1 MSSADLQPSRYSPAL
16 RVLRALRV
24 SRVLRALRITRHG
37 RSTIRPTAVLF
48 ASSALVGASTIIPF
62 VLLITQAM
70 SSGREKFTT
79 FLLRPRT
86 IDLFLNSVAL
96 TAAVSVCCLILGVL
110 LAWIIATFRL
120 PGKRFLIILS
130 CLPLAVPSYIG
141 TLALLSAFPH
151 FTGFVPL
158 VIAMTFTCVPLVTIP
173 VLGALALTNRDI
185 TDAART
191 LGASTFSAFLRTT
204 VPQILPAAMSGVLLV
219 ALYVLSDFGAPAM
232 MRFEPLTTGVYMV
245 FSSSFNRSNAAVMSL
260 PLAVLA
266 IVVVLLE
273 RRVRR
278 TSKYHQ
284 AGMTQANPSR
294 RGSVDLPGGLR
305 WMLTTIIIAISGTA
319 IVFPLASLLWRMRDG
334 VRYLSDADRIIEAS
348 ISTLGIAVLA
358 ATAATLAALPIS
370 YLAARHHSRS
380 VAVIEGT
387 HFIGNALPSVVVA
400 LALVSTMLTLFKGS
414 YQTFSVLLAAYVV
427 LYISKTIGS
436 SRSAIALIPIATN
449 DAARTL
455 GRGPISTACEV
466 TLRGSLPGIAAGWLL
481 VAIAVMKELPVTLM
495 LRPIGVNTLATE
507 LWSKSSLGAYASAAP
522 IGVLLVLIGILPAW
536 WMSKNVISHV
546 S

>member
-1 MSSADLQPSRYSPAL
+1 MSSADLHNPHAPQTA
-16 RVLRALRV
+16 
-24 SRVLRALRITRHG
+24 HHE
-37 RSTIRPTAVLF
+37 RPTNGPSVVLF
-48 ASSALVGASTIIPF
+48 ALSALVGASTVVPF
-62 VLLITQAM
+62 ILLITQ
-70 SSGREKFTT
+70 SISGGWEKFET
-79 FLLRPRT
+79 FLFRPRT
-86 IDLFLNSVAL
+86 VELFINSVLL
-96 TAAVSVCCLILGVL
+96 TVTVSACCLVLGVV

-120 PGKRFLIILS
+120 PGKRWLIVLS

-151 FTGFVPL
+151 LTGFVPL
-158 VIAMTFTCVPLVTIP
+158 VIAMTLTSVPLVTIP

-232 MRFEPLTTGVYMV
+232 MRFETLTTGVYMV
-245 FSSSFNRSNAAVMSL
+245 FSSSFNRANATVMSL
-260 PLAVLA
+260 PLAALA
-266 IVVVLLE
+266 LAVVVLE
-273 RRVRR
+273 RRVRK

-284 AGMTQANPSR
+284 AGMTQANQSR
-294 RGSVDLPGGLR
+294 RSPIDVSRGAQLALSGVV
-305 WMLTTIIIAISGTA
+305 IAISGSA
-319 IVFPLASLLWRMRDG
+319 IIFPLASLLWRMKEG
-334 VRYLSDADRIIEAS
+334 TRYLSETSRIVEAS
-348 ISTLGIAVLA
+348 VSSLSIAVIA
-358 ATAATLAALPIS
+358 ATIATLAAMPIS
-370 YLAARHHSRS
+370 YLAAHHRSRA
-380 VAVIEGT
+380 VAVVEGA
-387 HFIGNALPSVVVA
+387 HFVGNALPSVVVA

-414 YQTFSVLLAAYVV
+414 YQTMGVLLAAYVV

-436 SRSAIALIPIATN
+436 SRSAIALVPLATQ

-455 GRGPISTACEV
+455 GRGPIATACEV

-495 LRPIGVNTLATE
+495 LRPIGLNTLATE
-507 LWSKSSLGAYASAAP
+507 LWSKTSLGAYASAAP
-522 IGVLLVLIGILPAW
+522 IGVLLVLIGIVPAW
-536 WMSKNVISHV
+536 WMSKNVITHV